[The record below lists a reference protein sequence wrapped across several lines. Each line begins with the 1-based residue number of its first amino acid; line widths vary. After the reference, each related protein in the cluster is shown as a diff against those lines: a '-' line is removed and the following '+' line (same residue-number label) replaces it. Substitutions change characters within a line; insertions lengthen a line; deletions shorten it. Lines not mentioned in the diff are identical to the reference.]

1 MKAITFLATLIITI
15 TGCNCQKNT
24 VHSNGLTQE
33 GISNNNQSEAMM
45 QNNIPVIK
53 YQAMARN
60 ISLNVKVENQ
70 VLYVSRVR
78 DFKDYEEKTKISDA
92 DWQEI
97 STLAKAVDLSKV
109 KDMKWPTEKRFYDG
123 APHANITFISDGVEY
138 PANGFDHEF
147 PPVEIEKLVNIIVK
161 LTEK

>member
-33 GISNNNQSEAMM
+33 GISNNNKSEAVM

-60 ISLNVKVENQ
+60 ISLNVKVEKQ

-78 DFKDYEEKTKISDA
+78 DFKDYEEKIKISDA

-97 STLAKAVDLSKV
+97 STLARAVDLAKV
-109 KDMKWPTEKRFYDG
+109 KDLKWPTEKRYYDG
-123 APHANITFISDGVEY
+123 AAHANITFISDGVEY
-138 PANGFDHEF
+138 PANGFDHGF
-147 PPVEIEKLVNIIVK
+147 PPVEIEKLVNKILK

>member
-1 MKAITFLATLIITI
+1 
-15 TGCNCQKNT
+15 
-24 VHSNGLTQE
+24 
-33 GISNNNQSEAMM
+33 
-45 QNNIPVIK
+45 
-53 YQAMARN
+53 MARN
-60 ISLNVKVENQ
+60 ISLNIKVENQ

-78 DFKDYEEKTKISDA
+78 GFKDYEEKTKISDA

-109 KDMKWPTEKRFYDG
+109 KDLKWPTEKRYYDG
-123 APHANITFISDGVEY
+123 AAHANITFISNGVEY

-147 PPVEIEKLVNIIVK
+147 PPVEIEKLVNKIVK